1 MVASAGVPKK
11 EYSDKSLSEEL
22 EAIAEG
28 RGFYTYRQGETKVFP
43 LRDGSS
49 HYVSCAMPITSE
61 GDVIGIIATLSPAE
75 ADKTPE
81 AVEQK
86 LIQTAASFLG
96 RQMES

>member
-86 LIQTAASFLG
+86 LIQTAAGFLG
-96 RQMES
+96 RQLEG